1 LQNHNDISNI
11 SDLLYERQPS
21 RAEMN
26 VQEILGKEG
35 IAGKEVAGRLIEH
48 GKNLF
53 NLNLARDNSN
63 NNLIDSKNSYLN
75 Y

>member
-1 LQNHNDISNI
+1 
-11 SDLLYERQPS
+11 
-21 RAEMN
+21 MN
-26 VQEILGKEG
+26 VQEILGKDG
-35 IAGKEVAGRLIEH
+35 IAGKGVAGRLIEH

-63 NNLIDSKNSYLN
+63 NLIDSKHSYLN